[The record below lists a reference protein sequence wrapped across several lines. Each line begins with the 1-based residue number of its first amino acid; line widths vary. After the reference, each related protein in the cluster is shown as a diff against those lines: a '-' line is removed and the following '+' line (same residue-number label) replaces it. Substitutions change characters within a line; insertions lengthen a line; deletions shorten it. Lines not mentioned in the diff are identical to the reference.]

1 MARDKEDTAEYDARL
16 DREGKKL
23 DNNNFVARWNPYL
36 KDQANAANVNLQN
49 ELTTL
54 RKQRQESVGAGRGE
68 VNPPNAYKKGGKV
81 KATNKSSAS
90 KRADGIITKGHTKGR
105 YL

>member
-16 DREGKKL
+16 AREGDKI
-23 DNNNFVARWNPYL
+23 DNNNSTARWNPYL
-36 KDQANAANVNLQN
+36 KDKAEAANVNLQN

-68 VNPPNAYKKGGKV
+68 VNPSNAYKKGGSV
-81 KATNKSSAS
+81 KSSAS
-90 KRADGIITKGHTKGR
+90 KRADGIAVKGHTKGR
-105 YL
+105 YM